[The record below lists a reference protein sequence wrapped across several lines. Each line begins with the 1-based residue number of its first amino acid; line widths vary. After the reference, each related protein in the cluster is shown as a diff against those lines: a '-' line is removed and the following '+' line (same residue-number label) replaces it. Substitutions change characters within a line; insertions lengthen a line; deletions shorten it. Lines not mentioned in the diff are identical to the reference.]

1 MKYLYNYIRIAPS
14 YPNVEDIEKAMRIFY
29 VCVKIKAIDKI
40 LETIDWR

>member
-40 LETIDWR
+40 LEIYSWR